1 MSALAGTWSVT
12 TGSVAGYRVKE
23 LFVGETSKHEAVAR
37 TSVVTG
43 TMTVKGGSSGYQVG
57 GITLTVDLGR
67 LHSVDQVVGRN
78 VTQRDSVVM
87 RQLDVQQYPNATF
100 IATSASVSGPVS
112 SPTDVT
118 VTGKLTPSMA

>member
-43 TMTVKGGSSGYQVG
+43 TMTVKGGSSGYQVS
-57 GITLTVDLGR
+57 GITLTVDLGS